1 MVNVHRISA
10 VTLSITH
17 MERVCKFYSKIPG
30 FKLIGGGTI
39 HDTFST
45 FQIGYHQPEV
55 YLNFELD
62 KHMNS
67 TLSENT
73 SKTEYGRLIFHT
85 SDVDELFS
93 FFQSDKLIS
102 ETIIL
107 ETQPKDAPWGEKYF
121 HLRDPEGYQL
131 SFAQPIT

>member
-1 MVNVHRISA
+1 
-10 VTLSITH
+10 
-17 MERVCKFYSKIPG
+17 
-30 FKLIGGGTI
+30 
-39 HDTFST
+39 
-45 FQIGYHQPEV
+45 
-55 YLNFELD
+55 
-62 KHMNS
+62 MNS

-93 FFQSDKLIS
+93 FFRSDKLIS

-107 ETQPKDAPWGEKYF
+107 ETRPKDAPWGERYF